1 MSFQKAFAEMA
12 WLATLAVLDAVV
24 LPVLFREAPH
34 TRVDFLYYH
43 FYLDPYAGIFQ
54 CLCLDCQ
61 LFSSKLLRRSGH

>member
-54 CLCLDCQ
+54 FYVSIVI
-61 LFSSKLLRRSGH
+61 FSSRLLRRSGH

>member
-54 CLCLDCQ
+54 FYVSTTTTCY
-61 LFSSKLLRRSGH
+61 SLL

>member
-43 FYLDPYAGIFQ
+43 FYLDAGIFQ

-61 LFSSKLLRRSGH
+61 LFSSRLLRRSGH